1 MLASNKLRFNEA
13 IEMVSLRETN
23 FGILRRN
30 TSLSEAL
37 HVSTRDAL
45 KIEVEAVIQNSTL
58 ARKHGF
64 MQRSLNAASYLS
76 TLKSFGAEI
85 GVAIDAAADKEL
97 ASTLWDQGEAA
108 TSVRML
114 QDLCVRQDLS
124 DQAVEIGKAG
134 MLAQLVS
141 KIICYGQKAC

>member
-1 MLASNKLRFNEA
+1 M
-13 IEMVSLRETN
+13 EMVSLRETN

-45 KIEVEAVIQNSTL
+45 KIEVEAVIQNSSL

-76 TLKSFGAEI
+76 TLKSFGTEI
-85 GVAIDAAADKEL
+85 GIAIDAAADKEL

-108 TSVRML
+108 TSVKML
-114 QDLCVRQDLS
+114 QELCARRDLS
-124 DQAVEIGKAG
+124 EQAVEIGRAG

-141 KIICYGQKAC
+141 SIICCGQTTC